1 MSPDILSESEHY
13 KIYHE
18 YKLAYIENKSDGRI
32 LAETDFYGD
41 PQGAYIDSDERFAV
55 IYGCGIYVYSF
66 VWKKAYE
73 FGFGKGSEIWAEELT
88 LNEDGIP
95 EIIAEDGKKYL
106 IRIQGKT
113 VICKEK

>member
-1 MSPDILSESEHY
+1 MSPEILCESKHY
-13 KIYHE
+13 RIRHE
-18 YKLAYIENKSDGRI
+18 YELAYIENKSDGRI
-32 LAETDFYGD
+32 LAKTDFYGD

-66 VWKKAYE
+66 VWHKAYE
-73 FGFGKGSEIWAEELT
+73 FGFDKGYEIWAEELT
-88 LNEDGIP
+88 LTEDGIP

-106 IRIQGKT
+106 IRIHGKT